1 MAFDERKVYRKRK
14 RGAASASAAA
24 TASRRPRT
32 ADVAKPSVHE
42 LTRRAR
48 DVGLKLDADVDALAR
63 TGMVWPPR
71 QVRASAREALERV
84 KALPVRDKTPS
95 LRHYLEAFSERSAED
110 LERDKVA
117 IECLFA
123 DRVGKDVGVDT
134 VGVCSSYQLAL
145 NGGRYT
151 HTLVERGPRD
161 QIAGQN
167 VVPAHRVARQPL
179 KDSAKIVQREKHAV
193 EDDAKVYA
201 LGILTNQV
209 TIADAPTLVAL
220 DTENVPT
227 DKVRSEFENAVK
239 IPMTGAKDDVFV
251 LESHLLHSVLEPWWE
266 PPDERVSS
274 RKRGSG
280 NERSTLDRWLE
291 HIEKKFVVRTRRDGV
306 PSLKHA
312 GDRTIILVTLCSR
325 TVNADTKRLNQIVA
339 RAAKPEP
346 FERAPKRYE

>member
-1 MAFDERKVYRKRK
+1 MAFDERKDSRKRK
-14 RGAASASAAA
+14 RGAASASGAGPS
-24 TASRRPRT
+24 SRRPRT
-32 ADVAKPSVHE
+32 ADVAKPSVDE

-48 DVGLKLDADVDALAR
+48 DVGAKLDAEVDALAR
-63 TGMVWPPR
+63 TGNVWPPR
-71 QVRASAREALERV
+71 RVSVTAREALERV

-110 LERDKVA
+110 LELDKVA
-117 IECLFA
+117 IERLFA

-134 VGVCSSYQLAL
+134 VAVCSSYQVAL

-151 HTLVERGPRD
+151 HTLVERGPHLH
-161 QIAGQN
+161 IAGQN
-167 VVPAHRVARQPL
+167 VVPAQRFARQPF
-179 KDSAKIVQREKHAV
+179 DDTAKIVQREARAV
-193 EDDAKVYA
+193 EDDAKVYS
-201 LGILTNQV
+201 LGILTDQV
-209 TIADAPTLVAL
+209 TVADAPTLVAL
-220 DTENVPT
+220 DTENTPA

-239 IPMTGAKDDVFV
+239 IPMTGAKDVFV
-251 LESHLLHSVLEPWWE
+251 FESHLLHSVLEPWWE
-266 PPDERVSS
+266 PPKKRVSS
-274 RKRGSG
+274 RTRSGG

-306 PSLKHA
+306 PSLEHS

-346 FERAPKRYE
+346 FERAPKRK